1 MWLGK
6 RRRIKVE
13 KWEGLE
19 VGGKG
24 VGLEVGKG
32 GRVRGGERV
41 KAGEKGKLQVGKD

>member
-13 KWEGLE
+13 KWE
-19 VGGKG
+19 
-24 VGLEVGKG
+24 GLEVGKG